1 MTLLNP
7 LIKRPS
13 NSDAP
18 DRAIHGDQVD
28 YKIDAIYDSLEA
40 ITIAIDNQPGLP
52 PIGSAGGDL
61 SGTYPN
67 PVVDG
72 LIGISIQNITPTDK
86 QVLSY
91 DQMNNEFKFMSG
103 VAPTGTAGGDL
114 TGNYPNPTLATVTVS
129 TGTFPST
136 GQIPVFSMNTKG
148 QILSAGST
156 SNGSGLTNLSAT
168 NLAGIVPEANGG
180 TGQDN
185 STIGSGV
192 VVKTAPNTYVGR
204 AGTSTQ
210 VLLGGNPPTFG
221 SVPDSALSSN
231 IVTLTGNQVLT
242 NKSIDGTTNTL
253 TNIANASL
261 VNSSLTITPG
271 TGLTGGG
278 AVSLGGSS
286 SGLNVT
292 YGSSASTAT
301 QGNDSRLPPTPS
313 LAGKVVYDTGTS
325 YAETAA
331 GTSSQVLIG
340 GTTPSFGAVPDAAL
354 SSNIVTL
361 TGVQSLTNKTIDAS
375 LNTLS
380 NIPNSSL
387 TNSSITVSSGT
398 GLLGGA
404 SVSLGGTVTLT
415 PDFGSASGKVTE
427 GNDARLNPTPTVA
440 GKIPYDTGSS
450 YSETAA
456 GTTSQVLIGGST
468 PSFGNVPSAALT
480 SVPASS
486 LTGTIPIAAIPT
498 GTSSSTVTIGND
510 ARLPPTPTTAGKTI
524 YDTGS
529 GYAETNV
536 GTSSQVLIGGTAPSF
551 GNVPSAALTSVP
563 ASALTG
569 IVAEINGG
577 LASDISGLT
586 VGFLTKTATNSYV
599 SRSIVAGTGTTVT
612 NGAGAAGD
620 PAVNVTYGST
630 ASTAVQGNDARNS
643 PTPST
648 AGKIPYDTGTAY
660 GATNAGTASQVLIGG
675 TIPAFGAVPSAA
687 LTSIPA
693 GNLTGIVAKAQ
704 AGFGQD
710 VSTGLTNN
718 QVAVVSGGAITIAA
732 LPVAAIPTAIPAT
745 NIGTGSVDNTEF
757 GYLDGVT
764 SAIQTQFTGKLDTTS
779 TKLNPTPT
787 AVGKLI
793 YDTGSAYAETAAGTS
808 TQVLHGSAAGS
819 PTWSA
824 VSLTADVTGTLPIGN
839 IPTGTSSSTVTIG
852 NDSRLPPTP
861 TVGGKVLYDT
871 GSAYAETA
879 AGTSGQVLQSNGASA
894 PSWISVPFPTI
905 DIQVYTSG
913 SGTWTRPSTGN
924 LVDIICIGGGGGGG
938 SGRRGG
944 ATNAYG
950 GASGAGGGYSRIT
963 LKRTDLGATESYVVG
978 AGGAGGAAVTSDT
991 TNGNIG
997 TVGGASNFGTW
1008 IKSGGGGPGNGGTN
1022 TLGAS
1027 TGGAAGTGQFPG
1039 GAGQTNDGSTN
1050 AGGAANFAPTG
1061 GGQGGGVQSGG
1072 FTYGS
1077 SASSVAGGLNYT
1089 AAAGGGNG
1097 ADGTN
1102 GTSPGGYS
1110 PGGGGGGGGGPAL
1123 SVGGNGGSGGLYG
1136 GGGGGGG
1143 GSAALSNSG
1152 SGGTGGNG
1160 VVIVITY

>member
-168 NLAGIVPEANGG
+168 SLTGIVPEANGG

-313 LAGKVVYDTGTS
+313 LAGKIVYDTGTS
-325 YAETAA
+325 YSETVA

-427 GNDARLNPTPTVA
+427 GNDVRLNPTPTVA

-456 GTTSQVLIGGST
+456 GTTSQVLIGGPT

-612 NGAGAAGD
+612 NGAGTAGD

-660 GATNAGTASQVLIGG
+660 GATNAGTTSQVLIGG
-675 TIPAFGAVPSAA
+675 TIPAFGSVPSAA

-787 AVGKLI
+787 AGGKVI
-793 YDTGSAYAETAAGTS
+793 YDTGSAYAES
-808 TQVLHGSAAGS
+808 
-819 PTWSA
+819 
-824 VSLTADVTGTLPIGN
+824 
-839 IPTGTSSSTVTIG
+839 
-852 NDSRLPPTP
+852 
-861 TVGGKVLYDT
+861 
-871 GSAYAETA
+871 A
-879 AGTSGQVLQSNGASA
+879 AGTSGQVLVSGGTGSPTWTSTPSVTTLDASTNITSPLFSSTGTLQLNVPA
-894 PSWISVPFPTI
+894 ANVISLTIDNSPGFTVFPTVLNGELPLNMHAHK
-905 DIQVYTSG
+905 VYNVGTPTANGDALSYPWVTSVTSVSTLSSTYNLTSG
-913 SGTWTRPSTGN
+913 SGVFEDIGLSVALPSSGTYFVYANIRSLVTLATGSSGYIVTKLYN
-924 LVDIICIGGGGGGG
+924 STDAADVTNSERLGAYTNIIGTQVYSMTTTDEIITVAAAKTIKVYASRNAGTTY
-938 SGRRGG
+938 SNSSIFSDSNGR
-944 ATNAYG
+944 
-950 GASGAGGGYSRIT
+950 SRI
-963 LKRTDLGATESYVVG
+963 
-978 AGGAGGAAVTSDT
+978 
-991 TNGNIG
+991 
-997 TVGGASNFGTW
+997 
-1008 IKSGGGGPGNGGTN
+1008 
-1022 TLGAS
+1022 
-1027 TGGAAGTGQFPG
+1027 
-1039 GAGQTNDGSTN
+1039 
-1050 AGGAANFAPTG
+1050 
-1061 GGQGGGVQSGG
+1061 
-1072 FTYGS
+1072 
-1077 SASSVAGGLNYT
+1077 
-1089 AAAGGGNG
+1089 
-1097 ADGTN
+1097 
-1102 GTSPGGYS
+1102 GYIQI
-1110 PGGGGGGGGGPAL
+1110 A
-1123 SVGGNGGSGGLYG
+1123 
-1136 GGGGGGG
+1136 
-1143 GSAALSNSG
+1143 
-1152 SGGTGGNG
+1152 
-1160 VVIVITY
+1160 

>member
-40 ITIAIDNQPGLP
+40 ITTAIDNQPGLP

-72 LIGISIQNITPTDK
+72 LIGIPIQNVTPTDK

-168 NLAGIVPEANGG
+168 SLTGIVPEANGG

-204 AGTSTQ
+204 SGTSTQ

-231 IVTLTGNQVLT
+231 VVTLTGNQVLT

-301 QGNDSRLPPTPS
+301 QGNDSRLPPAPS
-313 LAGKVVYDTGTS
+313 LAGKIVYDTGTS
-325 YAETAA
+325 YAETVA

-361 TGVQSLTNKTIDAS
+361 TGTQSLTNKTIDAS

-380 NIPNSSL
+380 NIPNNSL

-569 IVAEINGG
+569 TVAEVNGG

-586 VGFLTKTATNSYV
+586 AGFLTKTATNSYI

-612 NGAGAAGD
+612 NGAGTAGD

-693 GNLTGIVAKAQ
+693 GNLTGIVAKTQ

-745 NIGTGSVDNTEF
+745 SIGTGSVDNTEF

-764 SAIQTQFTGKLDTTS
+764 SAIQTQFTGKLDTSS

-787 AVGKLI
+787 AGGKVI
-793 YDTGSAYAETAAGTS
+793 YDAGSAYAES
-808 TQVLHGSAAGS
+808 
-819 PTWSA
+819 
-824 VSLTADVTGTLPIGN
+824 
-839 IPTGTSSSTVTIG
+839 
-852 NDSRLPPTP
+852 
-861 TVGGKVLYDT
+861 
-871 GSAYAETA
+871 A
-879 AGTSGQVLQSNGASA
+879 AGTSGQIL
-894 PSWISVPFPTI
+894 I
-905 DIQVYTSG
+905 
-913 SGTWTRPSTGN
+913 
-924 LVDIICIGGGGGGG
+924 
-938 SGRRGG
+938 
-944 ATNAYG
+944 
-950 GASGAGGGYSRIT
+950 
-963 LKRTDLGATESYVVG
+963 
-978 AGGAGGAAVTSDT
+978 
-991 TNGNIG
+991 
-997 TVGGASNFGTW
+997 
-1008 IKSGGGGPGNGGTN
+1008 
-1022 TLGAS
+1022 
-1027 TGGAAGTGQFPG
+1027 
-1039 GAGQTNDGSTN
+1039 
-1050 AGGAANFAPTG
+1050 
-1061 GGQGGGVQSGG
+1061 
-1072 FTYGS
+1072 
-1077 SASSVAGGLNYT
+1077 
-1089 AAAGGGNG
+1089 
-1097 ADGTN
+1097 
-1102 GTSPGGYS
+1102 
-1110 PGGGGGGGGGPAL
+1110 
-1123 SVGGNGGSGGLYG
+1123 
-1136 GGGGGGG
+1136 
-1143 GSAALSNSG
+1143 
-1152 SGGTGGNG
+1152 SGGTGSPTWTSTPS
-1160 VVIVITY
+1160 VITLDASTNITSPLFSSTGTLQLNVPAANVISLTIDNSPGFTVFPTVLNGELPLNMHAHKVYNVGTPTANGDALIYPWVTSVNGETTLGATYTISADNGAYEDTGLSVTLPSAGTFLVWYQARSNINSTTTAGSYILTEMYNSTDAAAVSNSEQIGAYGSVVAASFYQTSFVQKIITVAASKVIKLYAKSVAVVTTLTRTINSDANGRSRMGYVQIA

>member
-168 NLAGIVPEANGG
+168 NLTGIVPEANGG

-231 IVTLTGNQVLT
+231 VVTLTGNQVLT

-313 LAGKVVYDTGTS
+313 LAGKIVYDTGTS
-325 YAETAA
+325 YSETVA

-361 TGVQSLTNKTIDAS
+361 TGTQSLTNKTIDAS

-415 PDFGSASGKVTE
+415 PDFGSASGKVKE
-427 GNDARLNPTPTVA
+427 GNDARLNPTPSVA

-569 IVAEINGG
+569 TVAEVNGG
-577 LASDISGLT
+577 LASDISSLTAGL
-586 VGFLTKTATNSYV
+586 LTKTASNSYI

-612 NGAGAAGD
+612 NGAGTAGD

-660 GATNAGTASQVLIGG
+660 GATNAGTTSQVLIGG

-693 GNLTGIVAKAQ
+693 GNLTGIVAKTQ

-745 NIGTGSVDNTEF
+745 SIGTGSVDNTEF

-787 AVGKLI
+787 AAGKLI
-793 YDTGSAYAETAAGTS
+793 YDTGS
-808 TQVLHGSAAGS
+808 V
-819 PTWSA
+819 
-824 VSLTADVTGTLPIGN
+824 
-839 IPTGTSSSTVTIG
+839 
-852 NDSRLPPTP
+852 
-861 TVGGKVLYDT
+861 
-871 GSAYAETA
+871 YAETA

-894 PSWISVPFPTI
+894 PSWVSVPFPVI

-978 AGGAGGAAVTSDT
+978 AGGAGGAAVTTDT

-1008 IKSGGGGPGNGGTN
+1008 LKSGGGGPGNGGTN

-1050 AGGAANFAPTG
+1050 AGGATNFAPTG

-1097 ADGTN
+1097 ANGTN

-1110 PGGGGGGGGGPAL
+1110 SGGGGGGGGGPAL

>member
-40 ITIAIDNQPGLP
+40 ITTAIDNQPGLP

-72 LIGISIQNITPTDK
+72 LIGIPIQNVTPTDK

-168 NLAGIVPEANGG
+168 NLVGIVPEANGG

-231 IVTLTGNQVLT
+231 IVTLTDNQVLT

-301 QGNDSRLPPTPS
+301 QGNDSRLPPAPS
-313 LAGKVVYDTGTS
+313 LAGKIVYDTGTS
-325 YAETAA
+325 YAETVA

-361 TGVQSLTNKTIDAS
+361 TGTQSLTNKTIDAS

-380 NIPNSSL
+380 NIPNNSL

-569 IVAEINGG
+569 TVAEVNGG

-586 VGFLTKTATNSYV
+586 AGFLTKTATNSYI

-612 NGAGAAGD
+612 NGAGSAGD

-643 PTPST
+643 PAPST

-693 GNLTGIVAKAQ
+693 GNLTGIVAKTQ

-718 QVAVVSGGAITIAA
+718 QVVVVSGGAITIAP

-745 NIGTGSVDNTEF
+745 SIGTGSVDNTEF

-808 TQVLHGSAAGS
+808 
-819 PTWSA
+819 
-824 VSLTADVTGTLPIGN
+824 
-839 IPTGTSSSTVTIG
+839 
-852 NDSRLPPTP
+852 
-861 TVGGKVLYDT
+861 
-871 GSAYAETA
+871 
-879 AGTSGQVLQSNGASA
+879 GQVLQSNGASA
-894 PSWISVPFPTI
+894 PSWVSVPFPTI

-1027 TGGAAGTGQFPG
+1027 TGGVAGTGQFPG

-1143 GSAALSNSG
+1143 GSAAGSNSG

>member
-40 ITIAIDNQPGLP
+40 ITTAIDNQPGLP

-72 LIGISIQNITPTDK
+72 LIGIPIQNVTPTDK

-91 DQMNNEFKFMSG
+91 DQMNNEFRFMSG
-103 VAPTGTAGGDL
+103 VSPTGTAGGDL

-168 NLAGIVPEANGG
+168 NLTGIVPEANGG

-292 YGSSASTAT
+292 YGNSASTAT
-301 QGNDSRLPPTPS
+301 QGNDTRLPPTPS
-313 LAGKVVYDTGTS
+313 LAGKIVYDTGTS

-361 TGVQSLTNKTIDAS
+361 TGTQSLTNKTIDAAS
-375 LNTLS
+375 NTLS

-404 SVSLGGTVTLT
+404 SVSLGGTVTLS

-427 GNDARLNPTPTVA
+427 GNDVRLNPTPSVA

-480 SVPASS
+480 AVPASS

-569 IVAEINGG
+569 TVAEVNGG

-586 VGFLTKTATNSYV
+586 AGFLTKTATNSYV

-612 NGAGAAGD
+612 NGAGTAGD

-630 ASTAVQGNDARNS
+630 ASTAVQGNDVRNS
-643 PTPST
+643 PAPNT

-660 GATNAGTASQVLIGG
+660 GATNAGTTSQVLIGG
-675 TIPAFGAVPSAA
+675 AIPAFGAVPSAA

-732 LPVAAIPTAIPAT
+732 LPVAAIPAAIPAT
-745 NIGTGSVDNTEF
+745 SIGAGSVDNTEF

-808 TQVLHGSAAGS
+808 
-819 PTWSA
+819 
-824 VSLTADVTGTLPIGN
+824 
-839 IPTGTSSSTVTIG
+839 
-852 NDSRLPPTP
+852 
-861 TVGGKVLYDT
+861 
-871 GSAYAETA
+871 
-879 AGTSGQVLQSNGASA
+879 GQVLQSNGASA
-894 PSWISVPFPTI
+894 PSWVSVPFPTI

-1027 TGGAAGTGQFPG
+1027 TGGVAGTGQFPG

-1143 GSAALSNSG
+1143 GSAAGSNSG

>member
-40 ITIAIDNQPGLP
+40 ITTAIDNQPGLP

-72 LIGISIQNITPTDK
+72 LIGIPIQNVTPTDK

-168 NLAGIVPEANGG
+168 NLTGIVPETNGG

-185 STIGSGV
+185 SAIGSGV

-204 AGTSTQ
+204 SGTSTQ

-231 IVTLTGNQVLT
+231 VVTLTGNQVLT
-242 NKSIDGTTNTL
+242 NKSVDGATNTL

-313 LAGKVVYDTGTS
+313 LAGKIVYDTGTS
-325 YAETAA
+325 YSETAA

-361 TGVQSLTNKTIDAS
+361 TGAQSLTNKTIDAS
-375 LNTLS
+375 SNTLS

-415 PDFGSASGKVTE
+415 PDFGSVAGKVTE
-427 GNDARLNPTPTVA
+427 GNDARLNPTPSVA

-524 YDTGS
+524 YDTGT
-529 GYAETNV
+529 GYAETNI

-563 ASALTG
+563 ASSLTG
-569 IVAEINGG
+569 TVAEVNGG

-586 VGFLTKTATNSYV
+586 AGFLTKTATNSYV

-612 NGAGAAGD
+612 NGAGTAGD
-620 PAVNVTYGST
+620 PSVNVTYGST

-648 AGKIPYDTGTAY
+648 AGKIPYDTGTTY
-660 GATNAGTASQVLIGG
+660 GATNAGTTSQVLIGG

-693 GNLTGIVAKAQ
+693 GNLTGIVAKTQ

-710 VSTGLTNN
+710 VSTGLTND
-718 QVAVVSGGAITIAA
+718 QVAIVAGNAVTIGALT
-732 LPVAAIPTAIPAT
+732 
-745 NIGTGSVDNTEF
+745 
-757 GYLDGVT
+757 
-764 SAIQTQFTGKLDTTS
+764 
-779 TKLNPTPT
+779 
-787 AVGKLI
+787 
-793 YDTGSAYAETAAGTS
+793 TAAVPS
-808 TQVLHGSAAGS
+808 LDAAKI
-819 PTWSA
+819 T
-824 VSLTADVTGTLPIGN
+824 TGTFTIGR
-839 IPTGTSSSTVTIG
+839 IPTGTLSSTVTIG

-861 TVGGKVLYDT
+861 TAGGKILYD
-871 GSAYAETA
+871 SAGTSYAESA
-879 AGTSGQVLQSNGASA
+879 AGTSGQIL
-894 PSWISVPFPTI
+894 I
-905 DIQVYTSG
+905 
-913 SGTWTRPSTGN
+913 
-924 LVDIICIGGGGGGG
+924 
-938 SGRRGG
+938 
-944 ATNAYG
+944 
-950 GASGAGGGYSRIT
+950 
-963 LKRTDLGATESYVVG
+963 
-978 AGGAGGAAVTSDT
+978 
-991 TNGNIG
+991 
-997 TVGGASNFGTW
+997 
-1008 IKSGGGGPGNGGTN
+1008 
-1022 TLGAS
+1022 
-1027 TGGAAGTGQFPG
+1027 
-1039 GAGQTNDGSTN
+1039 
-1050 AGGAANFAPTG
+1050 
-1061 GGQGGGVQSGG
+1061 
-1072 FTYGS
+1072 
-1077 SASSVAGGLNYT
+1077 
-1089 AAAGGGNG
+1089 
-1097 ADGTN
+1097 
-1102 GTSPGGYS
+1102 
-1110 PGGGGGGGGGPAL
+1110 
-1123 SVGGNGGSGGLYG
+1123 
-1136 GGGGGGG
+1136 
-1143 GSAALSNSG
+1143 
-1152 SGGTGGNG
+1152 SGGTGSPTWTSTPSVTTLTAATSVTTPLLTSASGTTQINATTGNG
-1160 VVIVITY
+1160 IALTINNAGLFSVTASGANSQGPLAMSSNKITGLVTGTASGEALCYPWITSVNGEATLGATYTISTNNGAYEDTGLSVTLPSSGTFLVWYQVRSNINATTTAGAYILTEMYNSTDAADVANTEQIGAYGSTVLASYYMTSFVQKIITVAASKTIKLYAKVVVPTAVSIRTINSDANGRSRMGYVQIA

>member
-28 YKIDAIYDSLEA
+28 YKIDAIYDSLKA
-40 ITIAIDNQPGLP
+40 ITTAIDNQPGLP
-52 PIGSAGGDL
+52 PTGSAGGDL

-72 LIGISIQNITPTDK
+72 LIGIPIQNVTPTDK

-168 NLAGIVPEANGG
+168 SLTGIVPEANGG

-185 STIGSGV
+185 SAIGSGV

-204 AGTSTQ
+204 SGTSTQ

-278 AVSLGGSS
+278 SVSLGSSS
-286 SGLNVT
+286 SGLNVI

-313 LAGKVVYDTGTS
+313 LAGKIVYDTGTS
-325 YAETAA
+325 YSETIA

-361 TGVQSLTNKTIDAS
+361 TGTQSLTNKTIDAAS
-375 LNTLS
+375 NTLS

-404 SVSLGGTVTLT
+404 SVSLGGTITLT

-427 GNDARLNPTPTVA
+427 GNDVRLNPTPSVA

-468 PSFGNVPSAALT
+468 PTFGNVPSAALT

-486 LTGTIPIAAIPT
+486 LTGLIPIAAIPT

-569 IVAEINGG
+569 TVAEVNGG
-577 LASDISGLT
+577 LASDISGLAA
-586 VGFLTKTATNSYV
+586 GFLTKTATNSYI

-612 NGAGAAGD
+612 NGAGTAGD
-620 PAVNVTYGST
+620 PAINVTYGST

-660 GATNAGTASQVLIGG
+660 GATNAGTTSQVLIGG

-687 LTSIPA
+687 LTSVPA

-745 NIGTGSVDNTEF
+745 SIGTGSVDNTEF

-787 AVGKLI
+787 AGGKVI
-793 YDTGSAYAETAAGTS
+793 YDTGSAYAES
-808 TQVLHGSAAGS
+808 
-819 PTWSA
+819 
-824 VSLTADVTGTLPIGN
+824 
-839 IPTGTSSSTVTIG
+839 
-852 NDSRLPPTP
+852 
-861 TVGGKVLYDT
+861 
-871 GSAYAETA
+871 A
-879 AGTSGQVLQSNGASA
+879 AGTSGQIL
-894 PSWISVPFPTI
+894 I
-905 DIQVYTSG
+905 
-913 SGTWTRPSTGN
+913 
-924 LVDIICIGGGGGGG
+924 
-938 SGRRGG
+938 
-944 ATNAYG
+944 
-950 GASGAGGGYSRIT
+950 
-963 LKRTDLGATESYVVG
+963 
-978 AGGAGGAAVTSDT
+978 
-991 TNGNIG
+991 
-997 TVGGASNFGTW
+997 
-1008 IKSGGGGPGNGGTN
+1008 
-1022 TLGAS
+1022 
-1027 TGGAAGTGQFPG
+1027 
-1039 GAGQTNDGSTN
+1039 
-1050 AGGAANFAPTG
+1050 
-1061 GGQGGGVQSGG
+1061 
-1072 FTYGS
+1072 
-1077 SASSVAGGLNYT
+1077 
-1089 AAAGGGNG
+1089 
-1097 ADGTN
+1097 
-1102 GTSPGGYS
+1102 
-1110 PGGGGGGGGGPAL
+1110 
-1123 SVGGNGGSGGLYG
+1123 
-1136 GGGGGGG
+1136 
-1143 GSAALSNSG
+1143 
-1152 SGGTGGNG
+1152 SGGTGSPTWTSTPSVTTLDASTNITSPLFSSTGTLQLNVPAANVIALTIDNSPGFTVFPTILNG
-1160 VVIVITY
+1160 ELPLNMHAHKVYNVGTPTANGDALIYPWISSVNGESTLGATYTISVNNGAYEDTGLSVTLPSSGTFLVWYQARSNINATTTAGAYILTEMYNSTDAADVANTEQIGGYGSTVGASYYQTSFVQKIITVVASKTIKLYAKVVAPATTSIKTINSDANGRSRMGYVQIA